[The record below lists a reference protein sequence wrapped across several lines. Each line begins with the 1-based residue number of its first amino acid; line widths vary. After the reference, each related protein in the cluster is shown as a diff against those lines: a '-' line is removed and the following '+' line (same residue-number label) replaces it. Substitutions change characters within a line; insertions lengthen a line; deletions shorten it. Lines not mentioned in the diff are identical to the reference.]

1 MSAKKQDKRVHLLN
15 AAIELLGSN
24 DFDTLTLEAV
34 AKQANVSK
42 GGLLYHFPS
51 KEALYAGITE
61 LIFQDFVYRFNELA
75 ENDPIEKGKWTRAL
89 IHAYTDD
96 LNNSQVLNIASHSFS
111 KLNPT
116 VTENILVH
124 FEYIQSKIDEDGI
137 DSVLATTI
145 RLTLDGLYYSEF
157 FKLGQVN
164 FDLREKIIEKLIEST
179 T

>member
-1 MSAKKQDKRVHLLN
+1 MSAKKQDKRAHLLN

-96 LNNSQVLNIASHSFS
+96 LNNSQV
-111 KLNPT
+111 
-116 VTENILVH
+116 
-124 FEYIQSKIDEDGI
+124 
-137 DSVLATTI
+137 
-145 RLTLDGLYYSEF
+145 
-157 FKLGQVN
+157 
-164 FDLREKIIEKLIEST
+164 
-179 T
+179 